1 MTAAAATGRTAF
13 VDEIRAGAPAVAGA
27 LDAAFA
33 DLIAEALPELD
44 DRLAALLGGDE
55 CASGARLSG
64 QAGGNQAEARAEAE
78 VVPLARPPRRAARR
92 AVVVGG
98 AVTAVLAATTG
109 LAAASV
115 LPAPVQRAVAEVA
128 SHVGLDLPTPRDDA
142 VARID
147 PPATTAAPLAASPA
161 APPGA
166 AVPAPSAEAPRT
178 ATSGN
183 GSPAPTAPP
192 ASPPAA
198 DATTRAAFLAALGE
212 FRACLRANGASGGQ
226 PRDCTP
232 PDPAD
237 YGLAPAAEPADI
249 AAFRK
254 AYATYRACLRA
265 GGGEGGHAACVRP
278 DPAAYGLIVKPQPT
292 APSVPT
298 ATPPAGVEAFKR
310 AVVVYVGCVAAAR
323 SADQHHACVVPDPRA
338 FGLPGWPPGIRL
350 PERSSATSGPT
361 ASSPP
366 VNARPPARSPGATGT
381 TVGRGDGSRHG
392 NGSSPGR

>member
-13 VDEIRAGAPAVAGA
+13 ADEIRAGAPALADA

-33 DLIAEALPELD
+33 ELVSEALPEMD
-44 DRLAALLGGDE
+44 DRLAALLGAAGAAGDE
-55 CASGARLSG
+55 DGV
-64 QAGGNQAEARAEAE
+64 AGGEDRIGAE
-78 VVPLARPPRRAARR
+78 VVPLAWPRRRAARR

-128 SHVGLDLPTPRDDA
+128 SHVGLDLPMPSGD
-142 VARID
+142 VAARLD
-147 PPATTAAPLAASPA
+147 PPASTAAPSTVAPA
-161 APPGA
+161 APPSDSRA
-166 AVPAPSAEAPRT
+166 QAPSTDAPKT

-183 GSPAPTAPP
+183 TPATEPAPQ

-198 DATTRAAFLAALGE
+198 EATSRAAFLAALAE
-212 FRACLRANGASGGQ
+212 FRACLRANIAAGG

-237 YGLAPAAEPADI
+237 YGLASAAEPADI

-254 AYATYRACLRA
+254 AYAAYRACLRA
-265 GGGEGGHAACVRP
+265 AEGERGRAACVRP

-292 APSVPT
+292 VPSVPT

-310 AVVVYVGCVAAAR
+310 AVAVYVGCVAAAR
-323 SADQHHACVVPDPRA
+323 TADQHHACVVPDPRA
-338 FGLPGWPPGIRL
+338 FGLPGWPPGVRL

-381 TVGRGDGSRHG
+381 TLGRGDGSRHG
-392 NGSSPGR
+392 TGSSPGR